1 MSVESWVAYLI
12 ACVVL
17 TVIPGPSVMLVIGQ
31 SLTRGRAA
39 AMMGVLGTVVG
50 SIALLGLSFAGVGAV
65 LAASAL
71 LFQLV
76 KWAGVF
82 YLAWLGIEQIRAARG
97 EETAVVDLA
106 PEQDTAATWSC
117 FRAGAL
123 TAVLNPKSIVFYMA
137 FLAQFIAPEG
147 SLPLQL
153 ALLTLTSSLVVVVV
167 LGCYALV
174 AARIRTLLGSRAAR
188 RRAGYAGGGFMIGGS
203 AFMAVT
209 R

>member
-97 EETAVVDLA
+97 EEAAVDLV
-106 PEQDTAATWSC
+106 PEQDTAAVWSC

-137 FLAQFIAPEG
+137 FLAQFIAPDG
-147 SLPLQL
+147 NLALQL

-174 AARIRTLLGSRAAR
+174 AARMRTLLGSRAAR